1 MPGTSAARERTCW
14 YASAMAIKIVMLGDI
29 VGGPGRRAVTQQI
42 PVIRERWSPHLI
54 LANAENCANGSG
66 LTADLYRKLCDAG
79 VDGMTL
85 GDHVYKKSQ
94 IVGTLERESNIIR
107 PANLPSGAAGK
118 RWMKLQP
125 IDASSAGQAANEN
138 SGKPLPPVYVMTV
151 LGRIFMSLPANDPFA
166 TVDSFLNEIPD
177 REAIVIIEAHCE
189 ATSEKRALGW
199 YLDGRVSAVLGSHT
213 HVATADACVLP
224 KGTAY
229 QTDLGMCGPM
239 ESVLGRS
246 VENVLKHMTTSMH
259 APFDVAEGDPRV
271 NGVYMEFSEHTRLA
285 THIERIELKAD
296 VNAPPFVAP

>member
-1 MPGTSAARERTCW
+1 
-14 YASAMAIKIVMLGDI
+14 MLGDI

-54 LANAENCANGSG
+54 IANAENTANGSG
-66 LTADLYRKLCDAG
+66 LTPDLYRKLCDAG

-85 GDHVYKKSQ
+85 GDHVYKKAQ

-125 IDASSAGQAANEN
+125 MDHSSSGDSGVSHAAGSD
-138 SGKPLPPVYVMTV
+138 SGKPMPPVYVMTV
-151 LGRIFMSLPANDPFA
+151 LGRIFMGLAANDPFA
-166 TVDSFLNEIPD
+166 TVDAILKELPD
-177 REAIVIIEAHCE
+177 RDAIVIVEAHCE

-199 YLDGRVSAVLGSHT
+199 YLDGRVSAVLGTHT

-246 VENVLKHMTTSMH
+246 VERVLKHMTTAMH

-271 NGVYMEFSEHTRLA
+271 SGVYMEFSEHTRLA